1 MIERP
6 PSIVTSSAVAL
17 AMPGG
22 MMEREVGNIASKSSL
37 LHSWSKKAQLESVWA
52 DSLRTNRTGIGIRMT
67 IIIAERKEL

>member
-1 MIERP
+1 
-6 PSIVTSSAVAL
+6 
-17 AMPGG
+17 
-22 MMEREVGNIASKSSL
+22 MEREVGNIASKSSL